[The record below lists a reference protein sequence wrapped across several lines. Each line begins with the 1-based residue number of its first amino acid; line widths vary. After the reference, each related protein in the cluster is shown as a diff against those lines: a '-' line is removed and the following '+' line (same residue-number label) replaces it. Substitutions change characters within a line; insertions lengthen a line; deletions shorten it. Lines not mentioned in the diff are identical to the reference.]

1 MHGENKKLPPKKDQ
15 AFLKSGYI
23 PTSQKQKDRHNFS
36 YIFVFAL
43 LLGIA
48 SLITLT
54 FGANGESDI
63 SVADK
68 IAKRIISKEFMD
80 LSINKEINE
89 NESNEVYSDILNL
102 INGIFVPTK
111 KPQET
116 EPDTPSAS
124 APPTYE
130 SIYDFD
136 YYSVPPGETPI
147 VPMNLSLSSYGNG
160 YFHNDTSK
168 SIDVKTMLE
177 SKIDILTST
186 EGYPQSAPLVLI
198 VHTHGTES
206 YSKNGAISF
215 YDDGGELARTDNE
228 NENVVAIGRVI
239 SEVLN
244 EKGISTVH
252 CTIMHDKLQYKDAY
266 KRSEETIKEYLKKYP
281 SIKMVIDVHRD
292 SILKSTG
299 ELVRPVTEVDG
310 NAAAQLM
317 LVVGGSD
324 SSVYWQQNLALALNL
339 RQTLNDKYNDLCR
352 PPYLKSSNYNQ
363 DLAPYSI
370 LLEAGASGNSLEEV
384 TVSARLF
391 ADALAEYFKKI

>member
-1 MHGENKKLPPKKDQ
+1 
-15 AFLKSGYI
+15 
-23 PTSQKQKDRHNFS
+23 
-36 YIFVFAL
+36 
-43 LLGIA
+43 
-48 SLITLT
+48 
-54 FGANGESDI
+54 
-63 SVADK
+63 
-68 IAKRIISKEFMD
+68 MD
-80 LSINKEINE
+80 LSISKESNA
-89 NESNEVYSDILNL
+89 NDSNEVYSDILNL
-102 INGIFVPTK
+102 INGIFVPTT

-116 EPDTPSAS
+116 EPDTPT
-124 APPTYE
+124 APTAPTHE

-136 YYSVPPGETPI
+136 YDSVPTGETPI

-177 SKIDILTST
+177 AKIDILTAT

-215 YDDGGELARTDNE
+215 YDDGGELARSDNE
-228 NENVVAIGRVI
+228 KENVVAIGSVVA
-239 SEVLN
+239 EVLN
-244 EKGISTVH
+244 EKGINTVH

-299 ELVRPVTEVDG
+299 ELVRPVTEVNGD
-310 NAAAQLM
+310 AAAQLM
-317 LVVGGSD
+317 FVVGGSD

-339 RQTLNDKYNDLCR
+339 RQTLNEKYNDICR
-352 PPYLKSSNYNQ
+352 PPYLKTSNYNQ
-363 DLAPYSI
+363 DLVPYSI
-370 LLEAGASGNSLEEV
+370 LIEAGSSGNSLEEV
-384 TVSARLF
+384 TVSAKLF
-391 ADALAEYFKKI
+391 AESLSEYFKKI